1 MADHACRALNIGVAL
16 GLLMAVAPLMALV
29 AIAIRLTSR
38 GPTIYRQQRV
48 GLDRRDS
55 GNRPFHDRRR
65 RNRGGRT
72 FQIYKFRTMYQSRSG
87 RPQVWAQD
95 GDSRVTP
102 VGRLL
107 RAYRL
112 DELPQLVNVLKG
124 DMNIVGP
131 RPEQLLIFEE
141 LSEELESYAGR
152 QRVLPGI
159 TGLAQVNQG
168 YDCTLEDVKSKLEF
182 DLEYIQRRSPLRDL
196 RIMAKTAPVMI
207 FKQGSR

>member
-1 MADHACRALNIGVAL
+1 MYFVFF
-16 GLLMAVAPLMALV
+16 GLLAAVAPLMVAI

-65 RNRGGRT
+65 RNRGGRA
-72 FQIYKFRTMYQSRSG
+72 FQIYKFRTMYQSKAGTS
-87 RPQVWAQD
+87 QVWAQD
-95 GDSRVTP
+95 GDSRVTL

-141 LSEELESYAGR
+141 LSEELESYPGR

-168 YDCTLEDVKSKLEF
+168 YDCTLEDVRSKLEY
-182 DLEYIQRRSPLRDL
+182 DLEYIRQRSPLGDL

>member
-1 MADHACRALNIGVAL
+1 MVI
-16 GLLMAVAPLMALV
+16 MAPLMVLIAV
-29 AIAIRLTSR
+29 AISLTSR
-38 GPTIYRQQRV
+38 GPVIYRQQRV
-48 GLDRRDS
+48 GLDQRAF

-65 RNRGGRT
+65 RNRGGRI
-72 FQIYKFRTMYQSRSG
+72 FQIHKFRTMAQSKRG
-87 RPQVWAQD
+87 AAQVWAKD

-112 DELPQLVNVLKG
+112 DELPQLINVLKG
-124 DMNIVGP
+124 VMNIVGP

-141 LSEELESYAGR
+141 LSEELDSYAGR

-168 YDCTLEDVKSKLEF
+168 YDRTLEDVRSKLEY
-182 DLEYIQRRSPLRDL
+182 DLEYIQRRSPLEDL

-207 FKQGSR
+207 FRQGSR